1 MELTFTPDEKGVIA
15 IWDKNKDA
23 WFDDQNRSVEV
34 FPPFSSQVFQALL
47 SEIAQKTWEIQ
58 GDTSKPEAQ
67 PEVPETPES
76 DEDFRDRIADP
87 LPEGAWYSLED
98 IRDASGEALDA
109 LGESHGV
116 KRK

>member
-1 MELTFTPDEKGVIA
+1 MVELTFTPDEKGVIA

-23 WFDDQNRSVEV
+23 WFDEQTRSVEV
-34 FPPFSSQVFQALL
+34 FPPFSSEVFQEFL
-47 SEIAQKTWEIQ
+47 SACAQKTWGIK
-58 GDTSKPEAQ
+58 GDTSEEDLRA
-67 PEVPETPES
+67 VLGES
-76 DEDFRDRIADP
+76 DEDYRDRIAEA